1 MFHIGRG
8 GYLLGVQEARDTGE
22 RRAVGIRLLEAQPE
36 LAEGLE
42 GDDLAE
48 ARRHVV
54 ALLDKVDAGP
64 WEPAGHYAV
73 DPAFFG
79 LLVIDGMIARDVELG
94 GRRCSE
100 LLGPGDLLRPWE
112 YDDADFASVPSE
124 SALHVL
130 EPARV
135 AVLDGR
141 FARVACRYPPLV
153 TKLIGR
159 TLRRSRW
166 LAILLTISS
175 MPRVDARVQALLW
188 HLADR
193 WGTVT
198 LDGVVVPVRLTHEM
212 IGRLVGAHRPSVT
225 TALSELA
232 RTNRIRRLPHGW
244 LLLGDPP
251 AAPVPEVPRGRRA
264 AMRAVDAASVLSVL
278 PGALLG

>member
-1 MFHIGRG
+1 M
-8 GYLLGVQEARDTGE
+8 EARETSE
-22 RRAVGIRLLEAQPE
+22 RKAVGIRLLEAQPD
-36 LAEGLE
+36 LAEGLSPE
-42 GDDLAE
+42 DEAQ

-54 ALLDKVDAGP
+54 ALLDSIEQGP
-64 WEPAGHYAV
+64 WEPADRYNL

-100 LLGPGDLLRPWE
+100 LLGPGDLLRPAD
-112 YDDADFASVPSE
+112 YDDTEASVPSE

-130 EPARV
+130 EPSRV

-141 FARVACRYPPLV
+141 FARVACRYPELV
-153 TKLIGR
+153 SRLIGR

-175 MPRVDARVQALLW
+175 MPRVDARVQALFW

-193 WGTVT
+193 WGHVT
-198 LDGVVVPVRLTHEM
+198 LDGVVVPVRLTHDM

-225 TALSELA
+225 TALSELSRA
-232 RTNRIRRLPHGW
+232 GRISRLPHGW
-244 LLLGDPP
+244 LLKGDPLTA
-251 AAPVPEVPRGRRA
+251 AAPNPVRNRA
-264 AMRAVDAASVLSVL
+264 ALRSIDAASWLSAL
-278 PGALLG
+278 PAAGALLG

>member
-1 MFHIGRG
+1 
-8 GYLLGVQEARDTGE
+8 
-22 RRAVGIRLLEAQPE
+22 VGIRLLEAQP
-36 LAEGLE
+36 
-42 GDDLAE
+42 DLAE
-48 ARRHVV
+48 DLAPDELAHARKHVV
-54 ALLDKVDAGP
+54 ALLDAVDPGP
-64 WEPAGHYAV
+64 WEPQNRYPV

-100 LLGPGDLLRPWE
+100 LLGPGDLLRPSE
-112 YDDADFASVPSE
+112 YDDADSVASIATE
-124 SALHVL
+124 SAWHVL
-130 EPARV
+130 EPSRV

-141 FARVACRYPPLV
+141 FARVACRYPELV
-153 TKLIGR
+153 SRLIGR

-175 MPRVDARVQALLW
+175 MPRVDARVQAMLW

-193 WGTVT
+193 WGHVT
-198 LDGVVVPVRLTHEM
+198 LDGVVVPARLTHEM

-232 RTNRIRRLPHGW
+232 RAQRIKRVPQGW
-244 LLLGDPP
+244 LLMGDPP
-251 AAPVPEVPRGRRA
+251 GAAMPSDVPRRRRA
-264 AMRAVDAASVLSVL
+264 AVRAVDAAPVLATL

>member
-1 MFHIGRG
+1 ME
-8 GYLLGVQEARDTGE
+8 EARDSTE
-22 RRAVGIRLLEAQPE
+22 RRAVGIRLLEAQPD
-36 LAEGLE
+36 LAEGLSPE
-42 GDDLAE
+42 EEAD
-48 ARRHVV
+48 ARRHIV
-54 ALLDKVDAGP
+54 AVLEDVSPGA
-64 WEPAGHYAV
+64 WEPTTRFAR
-73 DPAFFG
+73 DQAFMG
-79 LLVIDGMIARDVELG
+79 LLVIDGMLSRDVELG

-100 LLGPGDLLRPWE
+100 LLGPGDLLRPWD
-112 YDDADFASVPSE
+112 YDEGDAASVPAE
-124 SALHVL
+124 SAWTVL
-130 EPARV
+130 EPARL

-141 FARVACRYPPLV
+141 FARVACRYPELV
-153 TKLIGR
+153 ARLIGR

-193 WGTVT
+193 WGHVT
-198 LDGVVVPVRLTHEM
+198 LDGVVVPARLTHEM

-251 AAPVPEVPRGRRA
+251 AAPVPEVSRGRRA
-264 AMRAVDAASVLSVL
+264 ALRAVDATAVLSVL
-278 PGALLG
+278 PAGALFG

>member
-1 MFHIGRG
+1 M
-8 GYLLGVQEARDTGE
+8 QEARDTSE
-22 RRAVGIRLLEAQPE
+22 RKAVGIRLLEAQPD
-36 LAEGLE
+36 LAEGLSPE
-42 GDDLAE
+42 DEAQ

-54 ALLDKVDAGP
+54 ALLDSVEQGP
-64 WEPAGHYAV
+64 WEPATRYKA
-73 DPAFFG
+73 DPSFFG

-100 LLGPGDLLRPWE
+100 LLGPGDLLRPWD
-112 YDDADFASVPSE
+112 YDDSESSVPSE

-130 EPARV
+130 EPTRV

-141 FARVACRYPPLV
+141 FARVACRYPELV
-153 TKLIGR
+153 AHLIGR

-193 WGTVT
+193 WGHVT
-198 LDGVVVPVRLTHEM
+198 LDGVVVPVRLTHDM

-225 TALSELA
+225 TALSELSRA
-232 RTNRIRRLPHGW
+232 GKISRLPHGW
-244 LLLGDPP
+244 LLKGDPP
-251 AAPVPEVPRGRRA
+251 AATATPQPVRGRRA
-264 AMRAVDAASVLSVL
+264 ALLSIDAASWLSAL
-278 PGALLG
+278 PAAALFG

>member
-1 MFHIGRG
+1 VH
-8 GYLLGVQEARDTGE
+8 EAQDSSDRKP
-22 RRAVGIRLLEAQPE
+22 VGIRLLEAQPD

-42 GDDLAE
+42 GEELAE

-54 ALLDKVDAGP
+54 ARLDSVDSGP
-64 WEPAGHYAV
+64 WEPAARYTV

-112 YDDADFASVPSE
+112 YEDVDIASVPSE

-130 EPARV
+130 EPLRV
-135 AVLDGR
+135 AVLDAR
-141 FARVACRYPPLV
+141 FSRVACRYPELI
-153 TKLIGR
+153 TKLLGR

-193 WGTVT
+193 WGRVT

-225 TALSELA
+225 TALSELS

-251 AAPVPEVPRGRRA
+251 AAPVPVVSRSRGAALRA
-264 AMRAVDAASVLSVL
+264 IDAASVLSAL
-278 PGALLG
+278 PAGALLG

>member
-1 MFHIGRG
+1 VHD
-8 GYLLGVQEARDTGE
+8 APDTAE
-22 RRAVGIRLLEAQPE
+22 RKAVGIRLLEAQPD

-42 GDDLAE
+42 GEELAE

-54 ALLDKVDAGP
+54 ALLDSVDAGP
-64 WEPAGHYAV
+64 WDPAPRYTD

-79 LLVIDGMIARDVELG
+79 LLVVDGMIARDVELG

-112 YDDADFASVPSE
+112 YDDGDVASVPSE
-124 SALHVL
+124 TALHVL
-130 EPARV
+130 EPVRV

-141 FARVACRYPPLV
+141 FARVACRYPALV

-193 WGTVT
+193 WGHVT

-225 TALSELA
+225 TALSQLA

-251 AAPVPEVPRGRRA
+251 AAPISDVSRGRRA
-264 AMRAVDAASVLSVL
+264 GLRAIDAASVLSVL
-278 PGALLG
+278 PAGALLG

>member
-1 MFHIGRG
+1 V
-8 GYLLGVQEARDTGE
+8 VQDARDTGE
-22 RRAVGIRLLEAQPE
+22 RRAVGIRLLEAQPD
-36 LAEGLE
+36 LSEGLT

-54 ALLDKVDAGP
+54 ALLDNVDQGS
-64 WEPAGHYAV
+64 WEPADRYAV

-79 LLVIDGMIARDVELG
+79 LLVVDGMIARDVELG
-94 GRRCSE
+94 GRCCSE

-112 YDDADFASVPSE
+112 YDEGDLASVPSE
-124 SALHVL
+124 SAWHAL

-141 FARVACRYPPLV
+141 FARVACRYPELV
-153 TKLIGR
+153 SRLIGR
-159 TLRRSRW
+159 TMRRSRW

-193 WGTVT
+193 WGHVT

-225 TALSELA
+225 TALSQLA
-232 RTNRIRRLPHGW
+232 RTDRIRRVPHGW

-251 AAPVPEVPRGRRA
+251 AAPVPTVQRGRRA
-264 AMRAVDAASVLSVL
+264 ALRAVDAASVLSVL
-278 PGALLG
+278 PAGALFG

>member
-1 MFHIGRG
+1 
-8 GYLLGVQEARDTGE
+8 VSETGE
-22 RRAVGIRLLEAQPE
+22 RKPVGIRLLEAQPD
-36 LAEGLE
+36 LTEGLE
-42 GDDLAE
+42 GDELAD

-54 ALLDKVDAGP
+54 ARLDNVDAGP
-64 WEPAGHYAV
+64 WDPAAQYEL

-112 YDDADFASVPSE
+112 YDDRDFASVPSE

-141 FARVACRYPPLV
+141 FARVACRYPALV

-193 WGTVT
+193 WGRVTV
-198 LDGVVVPVRLTHEM
+198 DGVVVPVRLTHEM

-225 TALSELA
+225 TALSELS
-232 RTNRIRRLPHGW
+232 RTNRLRRLPHGW

-251 AAPVPEVPRGRRA
+251 AAPVQDVSRGRRA
-264 AMRAVDAASVLSVL
+264 ALRGVDAASVLSVL
-278 PGALLG
+278 PAGALLG